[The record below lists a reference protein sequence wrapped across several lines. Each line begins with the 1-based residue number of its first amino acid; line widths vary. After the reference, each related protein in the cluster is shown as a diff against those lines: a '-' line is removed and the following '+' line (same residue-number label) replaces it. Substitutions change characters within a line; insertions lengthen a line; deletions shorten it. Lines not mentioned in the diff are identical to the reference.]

1 MKDPIKLKI
10 ELTGF
15 DVAKLG
21 QMQKLDGHC
30 LLVKHSQITT
40 TNRLVGPTQGNMM
53 ILVGD
58 SDSDNLVNTQQYIGQ
73 IKNLTTYKKNT
84 RKNRIRKSSFLK
96 IHRL

>member
-1 MKDPIKLKI
+1 MKDPIKLEI

-30 LLVKHSQITT
+30 LLVKHSQITA
-40 TNRLVGPTQGNMM
+40 TNRLVGPTQGNIM

-58 SDSDNLVNTQQYIGQ
+58 SDNLVSTQQYIGQ
-73 IKNLTTYKKNT
+73 IKYLTTFKKNI
-84 RKNRIRKSSFLK
+84 RKNRIQKSSVSK